1 MFALSE
7 LLYLI
12 QDIITTIGFIFII
25 IFAVIIIDVICADMK
40 YLVLNVSQI
49 RQARRPRIV
58 LKETVKQPYDV
69 CCLNGHVFK
78 GVQWLNAN
86 DV

>member
-12 QDIITTIGFIFII
+12 QDIITTIDIIFII

-40 YLVLNVSQI
+40 YLVLKVSQI
-49 RQARRPRIV
+49 RQARRPRIA
-58 LKETVKQPYDV
+58 LNQTVEQPYNV

-78 GVQWLNAN
+78 GVQRLNAN
-86 DV
+86 NV